1 MICAQK
7 AMTGG
12 RLVFTNMSA
21 RRSARASGLAGT
33 AAGKGRPSCSS
44 SPARPHYD
52 VASRRAGDV
61 RPSAFFKFGGAS
73 AEDNELASCRE
84 DYSLNDASD
93 YYDYMGLLAVYGD
106 YERFDSMVES
116 GLDPVDII
124 LCMAVEEGDKPKIE
138 SLMETGADA
147 SVVHPI
153 IGKKV
158 SEIPE
163 DEEIA
168 ALLR

>member
-44 SPARPHYD
+44 SPARPHYE

-93 YYDYMGLLAVYGD
+93 YYDYMGA
-106 YERFDSMVES
+106 
-116 GLDPVDII
+116 
-124 LCMAVEEGDKPKIE
+124 KPGKTHR
-138 SLMETGADA
+138 LN
-147 SVVHPI
+147 SVVKLNRP
-153 IGKKV
+153 G
-158 SEIPE
+158 S
-163 DEEIA
+163 
-168 ALLR
+168 ALLQVTGLALSN